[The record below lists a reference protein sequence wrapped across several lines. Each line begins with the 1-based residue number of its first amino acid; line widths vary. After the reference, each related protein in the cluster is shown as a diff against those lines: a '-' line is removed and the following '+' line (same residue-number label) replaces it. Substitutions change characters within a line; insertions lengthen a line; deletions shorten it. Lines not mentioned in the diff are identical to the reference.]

1 MALRLPRLRI
11 NRTWLMLGIAVVLGL
26 GATWLTIQYL
36 KVREQ
41 RMEADITSRTRGGP
55 TIKVAVPIKDMMKG
69 MVIDG
74 SVVAAREVQS
84 DLVAPDA
91 ITPDN
96 FEKFQ
101 GSRLVRDVMRGR
113 PLTASDLESRDRDFS
128 DMLAAGNRAI
138 TINVDD
144 LNSIAQMV
152 RPGNLVDLFLI
163 LPDMSDQTG
172 NNQQIV
178 LLLQRLKVL
187 ATGQTVRGSGAEDA
201 PPGSPPG
208 SPPGASRYTTF
219 TFEVSP
225 DEAARIALAQQ
236 LGTFRAV
243 LRSEPDQEMVR
254 LGKINTRN
262 LLKKGY
268 SDEAPDERDESAV
281 EYIIGGR
288 GQGGVGNTLTVNV
301 PGLMPGMAS
310 MPGAQPAPAPGA
322 ANGPAAALPPAAQQY
337 VPMTPTT
344 PPAKK

>member
-1 MALRLPRLRI
+1 
-11 NRTWLMLGIAVVLGL
+11 MLGIAILLGL
-26 GATWLTIQYL
+26 AATWLTVQYL
-36 KVREQ
+36 KTREA
-41 RMEADITSRTRGGP
+41 RMEAEIEGRARSGP
-55 TIKVAVPIKDMMKG
+55 TVRVAVPVKDLMRG

-74 SVVAAREVQS
+74 SVVAAREVQA
-84 DLVAPDA
+84 DLVYPDA

-96 FEKFQ
+96 FDKFQ
-101 GSRLVRDVMRGR
+101 GAKLVRDVLRGR
-113 PLTASDLESRDRDFS
+113 PLSASDVETRDKDFS
-128 DMLAAGNRAI
+128 DMLAEGNRAI

-144 LNSIAQMV
+144 LNSISQMV

-178 LLLQRLKVL
+178 LLLQRLKVI
-187 ATGQTVRGSGAEDA
+187 ATGQTVRNAPAEEGPPGA
-201 PPGSPPG
+201 PPG
-208 SPPGASRYTTF
+208 AARYTTF
-219 TFEVSP
+219 TFEVTP
-225 DEAARIALAQQ
+225 DQAARIALAQQ

-262 LLKKGY
+262 LLRKGY
-268 SDEAPDERDESAV
+268 TDETPDERDEASV

-301 PGLMPGMAS
+301 PGLMPGMAT
-310 MPGAQPAPAPGA
+310 MPGAQPAPAAGA
-322 ANGPAAALPPAAQQY
+322 ANGPAAALPPAAQAY
-337 VPMTPTT
+337 VPSTPTL

>member
-36 KVREQ
+36 KVREA
-41 RMEADITSRTRGGP
+41 RMEADITSRARGGP
-55 TIKVAVPIKDMMKG
+55 TVKVAVPIKDLKKG

-74 SVVAAREVQS
+74 SVVAAREVQA
-84 DLVAPDA
+84 DLVAPDT

-101 GSRLVRDVMRGR
+101 GSRLVNDVLRGR
-113 PLTASDLESRDRDFS
+113 PLSASDVESKDKDFS

-163 LPDMSDQTG
+163 MPDMSDQTG

-187 ATGQTVRGSGAEDA
+187 ATGQTVRGSGGDA
-201 PPGSPPG
+201 PPGA
-208 SPPGASRYTTF
+208 PPGA
-219 TFEVSP
+219 
-225 DEAARIALAQQ
+225 
-236 LGTFRAV
+236 
-243 LRSEPDQEMVR
+243 
-254 LGKINTRN
+254 
-262 LLKKGY
+262 
-268 SDEAPDERDESAV
+268 
-281 EYIIGGR
+281 
-288 GQGGVGNTLTVNV
+288 
-301 PGLMPGMAS
+301 
-310 MPGAQPAPAPGA
+310 
-322 ANGPAAALPPAAQQY
+322 PPA
-337 VPMTPTT
+337 
-344 PPAKK
+344 

>member
-1 MALRLPRLRI
+1 
-11 NRTWLMLGIAVVLGL
+11 
-26 GATWLTIQYL
+26 
-36 KVREQ
+36 
-41 RMEADITSRTRGGP
+41 MEAEIEGRARSGP
-55 TIKVAVPIKDMMKG
+55 TVRVAVPIKDLMRG

-74 SVVAAREVQS
+74 SVVAAREVQA
-84 DLVAPDA
+84 DLVYPDA

-96 FEKFQ
+96 FDKFQ
-101 GSRLVRDVMRGR
+101 GARLVRDVLRGR
-113 PLTASDLESRDRDFS
+113 PLTAADVESRDKDFS
-128 DMLAAGNRAI
+128 DMLAEGSRAI

-144 LNSIAQMV
+144 LNSISQMV

-178 LLLQRLKVL
+178 LLLQRLKVI
-187 ATGQTVRGSGAEDA
+187 ATGQTVRNAPAEDA
-201 PPGSPPG
+201 PPGA
-208 SPPGASRYTTF
+208 PPGAARYTTF

-225 DEAARIALAQQ
+225 EQAARIALAQQ

-243 LRSEPDQEMVR
+243 LRSGPDKEMVR
-254 LGKINTRN
+254 LGKINTKN

-268 SDEAPDERDESAV
+268 TDETPDERDEGSV

-310 MPGAQPAPAPGA
+310 MPGAQPAPPAGA
-322 ANGPAAALPPAAQQY
+322 ASSPAAALPPAAQAY
-337 VPMTPTT
+337 VPTTPTA

>member
-36 KVREQ
+36 KVREA
-41 RMEADITSRTRGGP
+41 RMEADITSRARGGP
-55 TIKVAVPIKDMMKG
+55 TVKVAVPIKDLRKG

-74 SVVAAREVQS
+74 SVVAAREVQA

-101 GSRLVRDVMRGR
+101 GSRLVRDVLRGR
-113 PLTASDLESRDRDFS
+113 PLAASDLESRERDFS

-187 ATGQTVRGSGAEDA
+187 ATGQAVRGSAAEDA
-201 PPGSPPG
+201 RPGAPA
-208 SPPGASRYTTF
+208 GASRYTTF

-225 DEAARIALAQQ
+225 DQAARIALAQQ

-268 SDEAPDERDESAV
+268 SDEAPEERDESAV

-322 ANGPAAALPPAAQQY
+322 PNGPAAALPPAAQQY
-337 VPMTPTT
+337 VPTTPTT

>member
-36 KVREQ
+36 KVREE
-41 RMEADITSRTRGGP
+41 RMEADITSRARGGP
-55 TIKVAVPIKDMMKG
+55 TVKVAVPIKDLMKG

-101 GSRLVRDVMRGR
+101 GSRLTRDVLRGR
-113 PLTASDLESRDRDFS
+113 PLAASDVESRDRDFS

-187 ATGQTVRGSGAEDA
+187 ATGQAVRGSAAEDT
-201 PPGSPPG
+201 PPGT
-208 SPPGASRYTTF
+208 PPGASRYTTF

-225 DEAARIALAQQ
+225 DQAARIALAQQ

-268 SDEAPDERDESAV
+268 SDEAPEERDESAV

-301 PGLMPGMAS
+301 PGLMPGAAA
-310 MPGAQPAPAPGA
+310 MPGAPAAGAPLT
-322 ANGPAAALPPAAQQY
+322 GPAAALPPAAQQY

>member
-41 RMEADITSRTRGGP
+41 RMEADIASRARGGP
-55 TIKVAVPIKDMMKG
+55 TVRVAVPIKDLMKG

-74 SVVAAREVQS
+74 SVVAAREVQA
-84 DLVAPDA
+84 DLVYPDT

-96 FEKFQ
+96 FDKFQ
-101 GSRLVRDVMRGR
+101 GAKLVRDVLRGR
-113 PLTASDLESRDRDFS
+113 PLSASDVESKDRDFS
-128 DMLAAGNRAI
+128 DMLAEGNRAI

-144 LNSIAQMV
+144 LNSISQMV

-163 LPDMSDQTG
+163 LPDLADQTG
-172 NNQQIV
+172 GGQQIV
-178 LLLQRLKVL
+178 LLLQRLKVV
-187 ATGQTVRGSGAEDA
+187 ATGQTVRGSPVEDT
-201 PPGSPPG
+201 PPGTPPG
-208 SPPGASRYTTF
+208 MSRYTTF

-225 DEAARIALAQQ
+225 DQAARIALAQQ

-243 LRSEPDQEMVR
+243 LRSEPDKEMVR

-262 LLKKGY
+262 LLRKGY
-268 SDEAPDERDESAV
+268 SDDIPEDRDERAV
-281 EYIIGGR
+281 EYIIGGQ

-310 MPGAQPAPAPGA
+310 MPGAQPGAAAPAG
-322 ANGPAAALPPAAQQY
+322 GPAAALPPVAQQY
-337 VPMTPTT
+337 VPTTPTT